1 MTRKRATRGV
11 EDPRNRDSVR
21 LQAVVNT
28 AVDGII
34 LIDAQGVIIMFN
46 PACERLFG
54 YRDEEVIGK
63 NVKVLMTETF
73 QMEHDRYIDNYITTG
88 HRKVIGIGRQVEGRR
103 KDGSVFPMDLSVG
116 ESREDGERFFV
127 GIIHDVTGRRR
138 TQEQLAQAQ
147 KMESIGQLSGG
158 IAHDFNN
165 LLTVIIG
172 NAEAL
177 GRRLGGQTEL
187 QQLCDAIF
195 AAGERGAELTRHLL
209 AFSRRQ
215 VLQPVA
221 VDCVELL
228 QDMQRLL
235 ERTLR
240 DDIELTMTAPAGVA
254 WALADRA
261 QLESAILNLALNA
274 QDAMPRGGELMIS
287 ARVTHLDHSDIVAG
301 DYLQIDVSD
310 TGIGMSEDVVARAF
324 EPFFTTKEVG
334 RGSGLGLSMV
344 YGFVRQSSG
353 HVEIISAP
361 DKGAT
366 VRLYLPIAPAGV
378 RRHRREG
385 RGERREPPR
394 GTEHVL
400 VVEDDGH
407 VRAYVVGLLTRL
419 GYKVLT
425 ATNGEQALRLLEAG
439 AEADLLFTDIVM
451 PGISGFELAERAK
464 VVLPGLRVL
473 FTSGYPLDSLEES
486 GHAPIGAEILMKP
499 YRKIELA
506 TRLREVLDPKI

>member
-1 MTRKRATRGV
+1 MNRERTAADA
-11 EDPRNRDSVR
+11 EDARNWDSVR
-21 LQAVVNT
+21 LKAVVNT

-34 LIDAQGVIIMFN
+34 LIDANGAIVMFN

-54 YRDEEVIGK
+54 YRAEEVTGQNVSMLMPEGFQIGR
-63 NVKVLMTETF
+63 
-73 QMEHDRYIDNYITTG
+73 DRGVHQESATG
-88 HRKVIGIGRQVEGRR
+88 QQEILDFGRQVEGRR
-103 KDGSVFPMDLSVG
+103 KDGSVFPVELSVG
-116 ESREDGERFFV
+116 ESFENDERFFV
-127 GIIHDVTGRRR
+127 GIIHDVTVRRR
-138 TQEQLAQAQ
+138 TEEQLAQAQ

-158 IAHDFNN
+158 ISHDFNN

-172 NAEAL
+172 NAETL
-177 GRRLGGQTEL
+177 GRRLAGQSEL

-221 VDCVELL
+221 IDCGELL
-228 QDMQRLL
+228 HDMQRLL

-240 DDIELTMTAPAGVA
+240 DDIGLSIVAPVGVA

-274 QDAMPRGGELMIS
+274 QDAMPRGGRLEMS
-287 ARVTHLDHSDIVAG
+287 ARVTNVSHTDVIQGDHV
-301 DYLQIDVSD
+301 QIDVTD
-310 TGIGMSEDVVARAF
+310 TGSGMSPEVVARAF

-353 HVEIISAP
+353 HVEIQSAP
-361 DKGAT
+361 DEGT
-366 VRLYLPIAPAGV
+366 SVRLYLPIASPSQP
-378 RRHRREG
+378 RQRREP
-385 RGERREPPR
+385 RIARPEPPR
-394 GTEHVL
+394 GSENVL
-400 VVEDDGH
+400 VVEDDPH

-419 GYKVLT
+419 GYSVLT

-439 AEADLLFTDIVM
+439 AEADLLFVDIVM
-451 PGISGFELAERAK
+451 PGMSGWDLAECARAIS
-464 VVLPGLRVL
+464 PGMGVL
-473 FTSGYPLDSLEES
+473 FTSGYPLDSLEET
-486 GHAPIGAEILMKP
+486 GRAPAGAAIIMKP
-499 YRKIELA
+499 YRKLELA
-506 TRLREVLDPKI
+506 TLVREVLDRKG